1 MQLFELWHP
10 MTFFEPEEG
19 TRGGRRLLRTR
30 LRLRTVETLCVS
42 WLRGGAEVNAK
53 KREKREKTRKTR
65 KTLILYRNSIM
76 VMVMVLAIVVV
87 IVIVLVIVMRE
98 GFGIADTV
106 CCGRSPSPELGLL
119 TDWLPL

>member
-53 KREKREKTRKTR
+53 NAKNAKKREKR
-65 KTLILYRNSIM
+65 
-76 VMVMVLAIVVV
+76 
-87 IVIVLVIVMRE
+87 
-98 GFGIADTV
+98 
-106 CCGRSPSPELGLL
+106 
-119 TDWLPL
+119 